1 MPQHDPAV
9 DLERAS
15 DEFEV
20 RNGLRHRMSAATG
33 PADSAWLRAP
43 RAHSFR
49 NQLVVSKIVNAS
61 RAAGENQNV
70 RPCPTDIDVKTYAVR
85 VDHVPGFHE
94 GKA

>member
-1 MPQHDPAV
+1 
-9 DLERAS
+9 
-15 DEFEV
+15 
-20 RNGLRHRMSAATG
+20 
-33 PADSAWLRAP
+33 
-43 RAHSFR
+43 
-49 NQLVVSKIVNAS
+49 VSKIVNAS

>member
-1 MPQHDPAV
+1 
-9 DLERAS
+9 
-15 DEFEV
+15 
-20 RNGLRHRMSAATG
+20 MSAATG
-33 PADSAWLRAP
+33 PADSARLRAP